1 MLRLATF
8 ALGFTAGWVARGTTG
23 TSRSAAL
30 TILAAALAAIDR
42 IKRAAAIEKDRLE
55 DLVAE
60 ARARADVLVDE
71 DRAARARGTNGH
83 DAGKRSAV
91 DEAAA

>member
-1 MLRLATF
+1 MTL
-8 ALGFTAGWVARGTTG
+8 
-23 TSRSAAL
+23 
-30 TILAAALAAIDR
+30 LAAAFAAIDR

-71 DRAARARGTNGH
+71 DRAERARKTRASDTG
-83 DAGKRSAV
+83 RQQPV